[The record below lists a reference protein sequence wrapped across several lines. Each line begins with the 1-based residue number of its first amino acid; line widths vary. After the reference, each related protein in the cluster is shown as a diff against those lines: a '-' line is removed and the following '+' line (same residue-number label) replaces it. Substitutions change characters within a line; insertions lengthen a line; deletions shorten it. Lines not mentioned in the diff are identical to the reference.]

1 MDGSRLP
8 PRRLTAVLA
17 LALATVQTPSAA
29 TPPPLAPLL
38 SQTGLYSDLRS
49 GRLAPGVLGFT
60 PQYPLWSD
68 GSLKQRWIRWPPGP
82 RLDAS
87 DPNAWQFPPG
97 TRLWKE
103 FSMGGRVETRLIE
116 RLDDG
121 SWRYATYVWRAD
133 GSDAVLAPEGGIAAH
148 PVAAAPAGRYR
159 ILAQADCRAC
169 HEAAA
174 VPVLGVAAL
183 QLSTDR
189 DPGAA
194 NALPPRPG
202 DVDLRTLQMQGW
214 LQGLD
219 PALLSSP
226 PRIAARTPT
235 ERAALGYLHGN
246 CGHCHNRNGAEP
258 RLPLELALAQ
268 PARGATPAADVVEAL
283 LRTSLRY
290 RRPGSERLVV
300 PGDPSHSVLVQ
311 RTEATDP
318 NIRMPP
324 LGTVVPDPAGTALLA
339 RWIRELPRPTA
350 DKGDAR

>member
-1 MDGSRLP
+1 MDGSRP
-8 PRRLTAVLA
+8 PLRRPTAVLA
-17 LALATVQTPSAA
+17 LVLASLQAASAS
-29 TPPPLAPLL
+29 PQPPLATLL
-38 SQTGLYSDLRS
+38 SQTGLYSDLRA

-68 GSLKQRWIRWPPGP
+68 GSLKQRWIRLPPGT
-82 RLDAS
+82 RIDAS
-87 DPNAWQFPPG
+87 NPDAWQFPPG

-103 FSMGGRVETRLIE
+103 FAMGRRVETRLIE

-121 SWRYATYVWRAD
+121 RWRYATYVWRED
-133 GSDAVLAPEGGIAAH
+133 GSDAVLAPEDGIAAH

-183 QLSTDR
+183 QLSPDR
-189 DPGAA
+189 DHGAA
-194 NALPPRPG
+194 NAVPPRRG
-202 DVDLRTLQMQGW
+202 DLDLRALQAQGW

-226 PRIAARTPT
+226 PRIAARTPA

-268 PARGATPAADVVEAL
+268 PARGAAPAADVVEAL
-283 LRTSLRY
+283 LRTPLRY
-290 RRPGSERLVV
+290 RRPGSEQLVV
-300 PGDPSHSVLVQ
+300 PGDPAHSVLVQ

-339 RWIRELPRPTA
+339 RWIRELPRPTP
-350 DKGDAR
+350 DQGDAR